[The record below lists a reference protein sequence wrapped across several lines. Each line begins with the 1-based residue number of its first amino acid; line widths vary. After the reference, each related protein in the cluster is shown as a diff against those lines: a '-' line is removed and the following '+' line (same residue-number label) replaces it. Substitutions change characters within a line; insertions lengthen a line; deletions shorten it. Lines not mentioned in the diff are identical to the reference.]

1 MKSKLPFASKWQL
14 RNIYILGFSLIL
26 MSQGFNY
33 SVYRWGFFILFAFVP
48 IQIGLGNVNPEWGA
62 WRTIR
67 KTILIILIVGLII
80 VFSIWL
86 APALVNLG
94 RTKM

>member
-1 MKSKLPFASKWQL
+1 MKPKAPFASRWQL
-14 RNIYILGFSLIL
+14 RNIYILGFSLVL
-26 MSQGFNY
+26 MAQGLY
-33 SVYRWGFFILFAFVP
+33 YPIYRWGFFILFAFVP

-67 KTILIILIVGLII
+67 KTLFIILIVAVII

-94 RTKM
+94 RTKI

>member
-1 MKSKLPFASKWQL
+1 MKSEVPFASKWQL

-26 MSQGFNY
+26 MAQGFNY
-33 SVYRWGFFILFAFVP
+33 SVYRWGFLILFTFVP
-48 IQIGLGNVNPEWGA
+48 IQMGIGNVNPEWGA

-67 KTILIILIVGLII
+67 KTILIVLIVVVII

-86 APALVNLG
+86 APTLVNLG
-94 RTKM
+94 RTKI